1 MNEILTRIRKI
12 FNTSDKTQTEIG
24 KLINKTPQY
33 VWRILNIDNI
43 NPSKSTIKDICREF
57 NINEDWLRYGTE
69 PMKKIINEN
78 DTEYIKGLV
87 SEDNPFFDIIKGI
100 IKTYNSLDKKSQE
113 ILQDFS
119 ENLLKE
125 LNTTSSKENAKK
137 SLETAVKE
145 QTSVTAEKAEEE
157 YIKNCSKLVKKQENN
172 EKPANKKN
180 LEELSDEEQ
189 IELYRQELKHE
200 REVKE
205 KSEALR
211 KSG

>member
-43 NPSKSTIKDICREF
+43 NPSESTIKDICREF
-57 NINEDWLRYGTE
+57 NINENWLRYGTE
-69 PMKKIINEN
+69 PMKKNINEN

-113 ILQDFS
+113 VLQDFS
-119 ENLLKE
+119 EELLKE
-125 LNTTSSKENAKK
+125 LNTTSSKENVKE
-137 SLETAVKE
+137 SLETATIE
-145 QTSVTAEKAEEE
+145 QTFVNIEKAEEK
-157 YIKNCSKLVKKQENN
+157 Y
-172 EKPANKKN
+172 NKKN

-189 IELYRQELKHE
+189 IELYRQELKRE
-200 REVKE
+200 REVTE

>member
-12 FNTSDKTQTEIG
+12 FNNSDKTQTEIG

-43 NPSKSTIKDICREF
+43 NPSESTIKDICREF
-57 NINEDWLRYGTE
+57 NINEDWLRYGAE
-69 PMKKIINEN
+69 PMKKNIIEN

-100 IKTYNSLDKKSQE
+100 IKTYNSLDKKSQDT
-113 ILQDFS
+113 LQYFS
-119 ENLLKE
+119 EELLKE
-125 LNTTSSKENAKK
+125 LNMASSKENTKE
-137 SLETAVKE
+137 SLEAATKE
-145 QTSVTAEKAEEE
+145 QISITIEKAEED
-157 YIKNCSKLVKKQENN
+157 IKNHSRSVKKQENN

-189 IELYRQELKHE
+189 VELYRQELKHE
-200 REVKE
+200 REVTE